1 MFGLLSTGGGDRSLG
16 ETGHRGDSRRRS
28 WVVGDLTGA
37 LVLDSEAAG
46 RRVGVVEEE
55 RVRTVEDRAGL
66 AGRPAREGLRSVMLF
81 FRDPGAGVVEEAR
94 EMLVLDKGRA
104 GDGSREASGEG
115 AAEDEAEWEDDVCET
130 KRGHRSVLGVMVAVL
145 EVDSRE
151 SVGRRVGVLVGE
163 SAEPFAALDDLSIV
177 GCRACG
183 RVGAGRVK
191 AREEWGH
198 VGGRGRG
205 RWRGAC
211 QGDVLAGR
219 RAAVRRHQ
227 VDHDGRAGMQRGGFA
242 RVLAAM
248 VSGVVCRNST
258 HDPSRRRGPP
268 RTLERPAAESCLGI
282 LKSAT

>member
-1 MFGLLSTGGGDRSLG
+1 MLAPRAGVRTPEGRNASSFSVSDAVSGCGGVARWRLIEGASWSARRGRARGGMFGLLRTGGGDRSLG

-46 RRVGVVEEE
+46 RRVGVVEED

-130 KRGHRSVLGVMVAVL
+130 RRGHRSVLGVMVAVL

-183 RVGAGRVK
+183 RAGV
-191 AREEWGH
+191 
-198 VGGRGRG
+198 
-205 RWRGAC
+205 
-211 QGDVLAGR
+211 
-219 RAAVRRHQ
+219 
-227 VDHDGRAGMQRGGFA
+227 
-242 RVLAAM
+242 
-248 VSGVVCRNST
+248 
-258 HDPSRRRGPP
+258 
-268 RTLERPAAESCLGI
+268 
-282 LKSAT
+282 